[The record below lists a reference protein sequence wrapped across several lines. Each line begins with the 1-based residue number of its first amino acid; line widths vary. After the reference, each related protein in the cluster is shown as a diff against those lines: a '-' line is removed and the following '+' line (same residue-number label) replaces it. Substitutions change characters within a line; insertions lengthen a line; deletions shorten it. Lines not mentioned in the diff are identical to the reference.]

1 MIVRRRC
8 PGLKPATEAT
18 GALMLTKYLSRE
30 EVREWK
36 REKGAKEESRRSH
49 KGGEG
54 GREPEG
60 PEEWSEYF
68 VSISAR

>member
-36 REKGAKEESRRSH
+36 REKGVKEESRRSH
-49 KGGEG
+49 ESGEG

-60 PEEWSEYF
+60 PEEWSKYF